1 LPDGIV
7 RNGTATG
14 LKVIADRAIHEF
26 AGPRNI
32 PMVNVDTLAGA
43 VTAMQTR
50 YASVTRA
57 AIAAFHPDRSLLLAT
72 RTTPDRS
79 ANPPRRAGPSS
90 CIALRGPLLSRC
102 R

>member
-1 LPDGIV
+1 MPDGIV

-14 LKVIADRAIHEF
+14 LKVIADRATHKF

-32 PMVNVDTLAGA
+32 TMVNVDTLAGA

-57 AIAAFHPDRSLLLAT
+57 AIAAFHPDRSLLIAT
-72 RTTPDRS
+72 RTDTRPFSKS
-79 ANPPRRAGPSS
+79 AAASGGFVVYSF
-90 CIALRGPLLSRC
+90 AWATFE
-102 R
+102 